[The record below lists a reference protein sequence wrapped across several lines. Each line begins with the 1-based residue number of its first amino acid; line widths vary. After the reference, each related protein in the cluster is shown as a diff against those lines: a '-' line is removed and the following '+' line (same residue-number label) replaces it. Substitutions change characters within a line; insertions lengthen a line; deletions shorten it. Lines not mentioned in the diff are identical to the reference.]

1 MFEQVQWFFKPGIY
15 IPNGQGHGRVA
26 GTITRVYEFNI
37 VIKSHHIDK
46 TVCIA
51 LTDEILLVHV
61 WEAVSHCQ
69 TLYCNVVQ
77 DAC

>member
-1 MFEQVQWFFKPGIY
+1 MVLQTW
-15 IPNGQGHGRVA
+15 QGHSTVEWLGA
-26 GTITRVYEFNI
+26 ITRVYEFNI

-51 LTDEILLVHV
+51 LTDETLLVYV

-77 DAC
+77 DTS